1 MASTSTTS
9 LAQQKESSLHREKIL
24 VLDFGSQYTQLIARR
39 IRELGVYSEIKPY
52 NFPFSEISS
61 DPPQGIILSGGP
73 ASVYAQDAP
82 LPDKRLFELGIPILG
97 ICYGLQVIAHLSGGK
112 VAGATRREYGAATLQ
127 ILDSSDLFKEI
138 PSPTRVW
145 MSHGDHLSQLPPGFK
160 VIATTANL
168 PIAAIRHVKKRIYGI
183 QFHPEVSHT
192 VHGNQI
198 LHNFLFE
205 ICHCQGLWSP
215 QSFLEKTVAEIRQ
228 KVGKERVIC
237 GVSGG
242 VDSTVVAELL
252 HRAIGEQLTVIF
264 IDNGLLRQNEAQTVR
279 DVFQKRLRIQLDFVD
294 GSQQFL
300 QRLRGVVDPEQKRR
314 IIGEIFIRLFEQE
327 AKKLGKVRFL
337 AQGTLYPDVIESTS
351 AVGPSARI
359 KTHHNVGGLPT
370 EMNFE
375 LIEPLRELFKDE
387 VREIG
392 RLLQIPE
399 EILQRHPFPGP
410 GLAVRIIGEV
420 TEKRLAT
427 LRVADAIFIEELKKS
442 NWYNRIWQAFA
453 VLLPVKSV
461 GVMGDERTYSN
472 VIALR
477 AVTSVDGMTADW
489 APLPYELIARIANR
503 IINEV
508 EGINRVVYDVS
519 SKPPSTIEWE

>member
-183 QFHPEVSHT
+183 QF
-192 VHGNQI
+192 
-198 LHNFLFE
+198 
-205 ICHCQGLWSP
+205 
-215 QSFLEKTVAEIRQ
+215 
-228 KVGKERVIC
+228 
-237 GVSGG
+237 
-242 VDSTVVAELL
+242 
-252 HRAIGEQLTVIF
+252 
-264 IDNGLLRQNEAQTVR
+264 
-279 DVFQKRLRIQLDFVD
+279 
-294 GSQQFL
+294 
-300 QRLRGVVDPEQKRR
+300 
-314 IIGEIFIRLFEQE
+314 
-327 AKKLGKVRFL
+327 
-337 AQGTLYPDVIESTS
+337 
-351 AVGPSARI
+351 
-359 KTHHNVGGLPT
+359 
-370 EMNFE
+370 
-375 LIEPLRELFKDE
+375 
-387 VREIG
+387 
-392 RLLQIPE
+392 
-399 EILQRHPFPGP
+399 
-410 GLAVRIIGEV
+410 
-420 TEKRLAT
+420 
-427 LRVADAIFIEELKKS
+427 
-442 NWYNRIWQAFA
+442 
-453 VLLPVKSV
+453 
-461 GVMGDERTYSN
+461 
-472 VIALR
+472 
-477 AVTSVDGMTADW
+477 
-489 APLPYELIARIANR
+489 
-503 IINEV
+503 
-508 EGINRVVYDVS
+508 
-519 SKPPSTIEWE
+519 